1 MYHQGPPLHYFGILD
16 MHFLGLEF
24 EAYVLISMSE
34 ISRETLDG
42 DSESERRPQICM
54 VWYGTEAHK
63 RFFEGGA
70 RTFQTGD
77 FQSPYLHLF
86 EYPIPKYYVNIKPC
100 TLHSPEMS
108 VKDFLHEE
116 HFLKP
121 PYAEQEWF
129 LGIKSIFV

>member
-54 VWYGTEAHK
+54 VWYGMLEA
-63 RFFEGGA
+63 
-70 RTFQTGD
+70 
-77 FQSPYLHLF
+77 Y
-86 EYPIPKYYVNIKPC
+86 
-100 TLHSPEMS
+100 
-108 VKDFLHEE
+108 FLLLNYQRGLAHCQGVVSER
-116 HFLKP
+116 
-121 PYAEQEWF
+121 
-129 LGIKSIFV
+129 

>member
-54 VWYGTEAHK
+54 VWYGMSKSREPDG
-63 RFFEGGA
+63 EGQSK
-70 RTFQTGD
+70 TFIYW
-77 FQSPYLHLF
+77 YLYSLF
-86 EYPIPKYYVNIKPC
+86 
-100 TLHSPEMS
+100 TRRSRHSS
-108 VKDFLHEE
+108 GLVVVVVLLVQK
-116 HFLKP
+116 
-121 PYAEQEWF
+121 
-129 LGIKSIFV
+129 